1 MGEPARIA
9 GQPRRPAV
17 AVELDR
23 SLATPARFLVEGRIA
38 ALIGLSRGVR
48 SVREQFLGRRPARAV
63 RTRHA
68 VSQPLDAV
76 IAEPERTPHAVD
88 NANIAERIGGD
99 AHTRTAPPPLRL
111 RGEQLLLPPETKH
124 TSIPP

>member
-48 SVREQFLGRRPARAV
+48 SVREQFLGRRRARAV
-63 RTRHA
+63 RTRQA
-68 VSQPLDAV
+68 EFQPVDEL
-76 IAEPERTPHAVD
+76 IAEPERARQAVEIELIE
-88 NANIAERIGGD
+88 NGRTSCRERVC
-99 AHTRTAPPPLRL
+99 TYV
-111 RGEQLLLPPETKH
+111 
-124 TSIPP
+124 

>member
-38 ALIGLSRGVR
+38 ALIGLIRGVR
-48 SVREQFLGRRPARAV
+48 SVREQFLGRRRARAG
-63 RTRHA
+63 RTRPA
-68 VSQPLDAV
+68 AFQPLDELTA
-76 IAEPERTPHAVD
+76 APERA
-88 NANIAERIGGD
+88 
-99 AHTRTAPPPLRL
+99 RTA
-111 RGEQLLLPPETKH
+111 GELGLLAAEAEARRVGKE
-124 TSIPP
+124 

>member
-48 SVREQFLGRRPARAV
+48 SVREQFLGRRSPRAV
-63 RTRHA
+63 RTQQAERSDSRRVGTEG
-68 VSQPLDAV
+68 VSTWRACVAPCHYKTNNN
-76 IAEPERTPHAVD
+76 ITT
-88 NANIAERIGGD
+88 NIA
-99 AHTRTAPPPLRL
+99 RTY
-111 RGEQLLLPPETKH
+111 
-124 TSIPP
+124 

>member
-1 MGEPARIA
+1 MIRRPPRSTRTDTLFPYTTLFRSPEQVKRQFVLDFAGFGFIDEIVEPARIA

-48 SVREQFLGRRPARAV
+48 SVREQFLGRRRARAV
-63 RTRHA
+63 RPRQA
-68 VSQPLDAV
+68 ARKSV
-76 IAEPERTPHAVD
+76 
-88 NANIAERIGGD
+88 G
-99 AHTRTAPPPLRL
+99 
-111 RGEQLLLPPETKH
+111 
-124 TSIPP
+124 